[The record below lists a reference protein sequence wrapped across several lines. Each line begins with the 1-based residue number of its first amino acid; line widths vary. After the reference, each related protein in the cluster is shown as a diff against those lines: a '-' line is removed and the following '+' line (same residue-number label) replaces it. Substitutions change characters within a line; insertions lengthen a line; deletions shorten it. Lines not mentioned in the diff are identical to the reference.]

1 MDDLA
6 NDFYNQKNENNEQAK
21 ILCSHVFFAMYFF
34 FFATGFME

>member
-21 ILCSHVFFAMYFF
+21 ILGSHVLFAIYFF

>member
-6 NDFYNQKNENNEQAK
+6 NDFYNQKNENNDHGK

-34 FFATGFME
+34 ATGFME